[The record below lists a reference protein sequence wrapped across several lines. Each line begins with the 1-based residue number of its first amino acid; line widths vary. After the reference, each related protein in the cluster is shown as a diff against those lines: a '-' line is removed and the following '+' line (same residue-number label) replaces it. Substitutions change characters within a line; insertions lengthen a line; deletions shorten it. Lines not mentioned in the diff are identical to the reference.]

1 MEIFVSEGEQHMN
14 KDGSTPRSPH
24 VHDQHEHCADEPG
37 LSRRGFLGSTTAGL
51 AAGTLTGSGLIGTAL
66 ADDFGPRHRGGP
78 SPKRRVLIK
87 GGVVLTLDPNI
98 GDFEEADV
106 LIDGSKIVE
115 VRPNISADA
124 HLIDA
129 KGMIVMPGFIDT
141 HHHQY
146 ETIQRA
152 NNADGNLQFGGVSP
166 VWPQEGYGT
175 VVQAIWTTG
184 RLQVGDD
191 VIWDLGRSPYDPEDN
206 YISELVASVSQIN
219 QGITTGIDTS
229 QSSHSP
235 EHTDAMIEGLMDS
248 GRRSLFVY
256 SGGRSDTPGFEYPGS
271 IGDTS
276 SGLGRLRKQWF
287 SSPDQLVT
295 LGHSGGPPDGWLLA
309 RDFGAQI
316 VNHNNSDGTNIIEN
330 ADLLGPDIEQIH
342 CARFVPEAYQL
353 CADNGV
359 HISIAT
365 AIELQM
371 GHGTPPFQQCLNV
384 GILPSLSGDVD
395 TNMTPNLF
403 TLMRSAFTLQ
413 RGLIHARALA
423 GETDL
428 PPLLTC
434 YQVIEMATVAGAAG
448 AGLSDKVGTL
458 TPGKEADIIL
468 LNARTIDTWPLN
480 NAPGSVVTMMD
491 TSNVDTV
498 FIGGRLAKWRGKLVG
513 VRVEKLLREVEA
525 SRDRVLARIHSVPI
539 PIDGLNSAP
548 GYTPP
553 LLSSCCSGG
562 PQNIGRYPATP

>member
-1 MEIFVSEGEQHMN
+1 MSKDSWPRRLSGTQEPHIHDHMI
-14 KDGSTPRSPH
+14 
-24 VHDQHEHCADEPG
+24 HEPTNGG
-37 LSRRGFLGSTTAGL
+37 LSRRDLLASTAAGL
-51 AAGTLTGSGLIGTAL
+51 AAGAVAGASLSGTAL
-66 ADDFGPRHRGGP
+66 ADDFGRRHHGR
-78 SPKRRVLIK
+78 SPKGRRVLLK
-87 GGVVLTLDPNI
+87 GGIVLTMDPTI
-98 GDFEEADV
+98 GDFEKADV
-106 LIDGSKIVE
+106 LIDGSKIAE
-115 VRPNISADA
+115 IWPEIDGGDA
-124 HLIDA
+124 TVIDA
-129 KGMIVMPGFIDT
+129 RGMIVMPGFVDT

-146 ETIQRA
+146 ETLQRS
-152 NNADGNLQFGGVSP
+152 NNADGNLQFAGVNP

-175 VVQAIWTTG
+175 VVQSIWTTG
-184 RLQVGDD
+184 RLAIGDD
-191 VIWDLGRSPYDPEDN
+191 VIWDLGRSPYEPEDN

-235 EHTDAMIEGLMDS
+235 EHTDAMIEGLMES

-256 SGGRSDTPGFEYPGS
+256 SGGRSDTPGYEYPGS

-276 SGLGRLRKQWF
+276 AGLGRLRKQWF
-287 SSPDQLVT
+287 NSEDQLVT

-309 RDFGAQI
+309 RHFGAVI
-316 VNHNNSDGTNIIEN
+316 VNHNNSDGTNLIEN

-365 AIELQM
+365 AIEMQM

-395 TNMTPNLF
+395 TNMTPDLF

-413 RGLIHARALA
+413 RALIHARALE

-434 YQVIEMATVAGAAG
+434 QQVLEMATYAGAVS
-448 AGLSDKVGTL
+448 AGLGKKVGTL
-458 TPGKEADIIL
+458 TPGKEADVIL
-468 LNARTIDTWPLN
+468 LKARALNTWPVN

-498 FIGGRLAKWRGKLVG
+498 FIGGRLMKWQGKLVG
-513 VRVEKLLREVEA
+513 VNADRLLDKIEA
-525 SRDRVLARIHSVPI
+525 ARDRVLARINSVPI
-539 PIDGLNSAP
+539 PVDGLNTAP
-548 GYTPP
+548 GYTPS
-553 LLSSCCSGG
+553 LVRSCCSGG
-562 PQNIGRYPATP
+562 PQNIGYYDAKP

>member
-1 MEIFVSEGEQHMN
+1 MSHDRLFRALSGQSRPHNHPVDPSA
-14 KDGSTPRSPH
+14 DG
-24 VHDQHEHCADEPG
+24 G
-37 LSRRGFLGSTTAGL
+37 LSRRDLLTTTAGL
-51 AAGTLTGSGLIGTAL
+51 AAGAVAGASLSGTAL
-66 ADDFGPRHRGGP
+66 ADDFRRRHHGRAPAG
-78 SPKRRVLIK
+78 RRVLLK
-87 GGVVLTLDPNI
+87 GGIVLTMDPAL
-98 GDFEEADV
+98 GDFEKADV
-106 LIDGSKIVE
+106 LIEGSKIAE
-115 VRPNISADA
+115 VWPEISAGDA
-124 HLIDA
+124 TVVDA
-129 KGMIVMPGFIDT
+129 TDMIVMPGFVDT

-146 ETIQRA
+146 ETLQRS
-152 NNADGNLQFGGVSP
+152 NNADGNLQFAGISP
-166 VWPQEGYGT
+166 VWPEEGYGT
-175 VVQAIWTTG
+175 VVQSIWTTG
-184 RLQVGDD
+184 RLSIGDE

-206 YISELVASVSQIN
+206 YISELVASICQID

-235 EHTDAMIEGLMDS
+235 EHTDAMIQGLMDS

-256 SGGRSDTPGFEYPGS
+256 SGGRDDTPGYEFPGA
-271 IGDTS
+271 IGDTR

-287 SSPDQLVT
+287 NSEDQLVT

-309 RDFGAQI
+309 RHFGAVI

-365 AIELQM
+365 AIEMQM

-395 TNMTPNLF
+395 TNMTADLF

-413 RGLIHARALA
+413 RALIHARALA

-434 YQVIEMATVAGAAG
+434 QQVLEMATVAGAVS
-448 AGLSDKVGTL
+448 AGLGDKVGTL

-468 LNARTIDTWPLN
+468 LKAKTLNTWPLN
-480 NAPGSVVTMMD
+480 NAPGAVVTLMD

-498 FIGGRLAKWRGKLVG
+498 LIGGRLMKWRGRLVG
-513 VRVEKLLREVEA
+513 VDVPKLLDEIGSA
-525 SRDRVLARIHSVPI
+525 RDRVLARIHSVPI
-539 PIDGLNSAP
+539 PVDGLNTAP
-548 GYTPP
+548 GYTPN
-553 LLSSCCSGG
+553 LLRSCCSGG
-562 PQNIGRYPATP
+562 SQNIGYYNARP

>member
-1 MEIFVSEGEQHMN
+1 MSHDRLTRALSGDWI
-14 KDGSTPRSPH
+14 PRNHPVDPS
-24 VHDQHEHCADEPG
+24 ADG
-37 LSRRGFLGSTTAGL
+37 LSRRDLLTTTAGL
-51 AAGTLTGSGLIGTAL
+51 AAGAVAGASLSGTAL
-66 ADDFGPRHRGGP
+66 ADDFRRRQHGPAPAG
-78 SPKRRVLIK
+78 RRVLLK
-87 GGVVLTLDPNI
+87 GGIVLTMDPAL
-98 GDFEEADV
+98 GDFEKADV
-106 LIDGSKIVE
+106 LIEGSKIAE
-115 VRPNISADA
+115 IWPEISAGDA
-124 HLIDA
+124 SVVDA
-129 KGMIVMPGFIDT
+129 TDMIVMPGFVDT

-146 ETIQRA
+146 ETLQRS
-152 NNADGNLQFGGVSP
+152 NNADGNLQFAGVSP
-166 VWPQEGYGT
+166 VWPEEGYGT
-175 VVQAIWTTG
+175 VVQSIWTTG
-184 RLQVGDD
+184 RLSIGDE

-206 YISELVASVSQIN
+206 YISELVASVCQID

-235 EHTDAMIEGLMDS
+235 EHTDAMIQGLMDS

-256 SGGRSDTPGFEYPGS
+256 SGGRDDTPGYEFPGA
-271 IGDTS
+271 IGDTR

-287 SSPDQLVT
+287 NSEDQLVT

-309 RDFGAQI
+309 RHFGAVI

-365 AIELQM
+365 AIEMQM

-395 TNMTPNLF
+395 TNMTADLF

-413 RGLIHARALA
+413 RVLVHARALA
-423 GETDL
+423 GETGL

-434 YQVIEMATVAGAAG
+434 QQVLEMATVAGAVS
-448 AGLSDKVGTL
+448 AGLGDKVGTL

-468 LNARTIDTWPLN
+468 LKAKTLNTWPLN
-480 NAPGSVVTMMD
+480 NAPGAVVTLMD

-498 FIGGRLAKWRGKLVG
+498 FIGGRLMKWRGRLVG
-513 VRVEKLLREVEA
+513 VDVHKLLDEIGA
-525 SRDRVLARIHSVPI
+525 ARDRVLARIHSVPI
-539 PIDGLNSAP
+539 PVDGLNTAP
-548 GYTPP
+548 GYTPN
-553 LLSSCCSGG
+553 LLRSCCSGG
-562 PQNIGRYPATP
+562 PQNIGYYNARP